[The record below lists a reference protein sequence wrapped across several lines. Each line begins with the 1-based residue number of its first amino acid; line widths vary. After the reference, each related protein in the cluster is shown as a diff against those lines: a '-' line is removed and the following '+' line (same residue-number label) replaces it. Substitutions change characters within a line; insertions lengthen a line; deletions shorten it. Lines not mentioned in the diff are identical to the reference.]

1 MIDAHRSSETAL
13 TSAAARAAHLVV
25 DREPTVFADTLAA
38 ALLGDRAD
46 ELLAY
51 HREHGDHPILAHAR
65 AHAVGRARF
74 TEDAL
79 AAAAGRGTD
88 QYVVLGAGLDTLAYR
103 AAADPAHPAHAVR
116 VFEVDHPSTQRI
128 KRAALEVAGI
138 AEPPA
143 LAFVAIDFETGV
155 AAGGLVERLR
165 EAGFDISRPALV
177 SWLGVTMYLTS
188 AAVEATLA
196 ALAALAPGSELIFDY
211 SLPAELR
218 DEAGQ
223 TYYAQVSAMAARRGE
238 TWLSSFSPGE
248 LTALLTGH
256 GFGRVRHLSQ
266 REAVP
271 AHLWERTDA
280 LAPGVLFQLAHAVVQ
295 ARE

>member
-1 MIDAHRSSETAL
+1 VIDAHRSSETAL

-51 HREHGDHPILAHAR
+51 HRQHGDHPILAHAR
-65 AHAVGRARF
+65 AHAVCRARF
-74 TEDAL
+74 TEDTL
-79 AAAAGRGTD
+79 AAAAARGTT
-88 QYVVLGAGLDTLAYR
+88 QYVILGAGLDSFAYR
-103 AAADPAHPAHAVR
+103 TGLGVR
-116 VFEVDHPSTQRI
+116 VFEVDHPYTQHV
-128 KRAALEVAGI
+128 KRAALEAAGI
-138 AEPPA
+138 SEPPT
-143 LAFVAIDFETGV
+143 LAFVALDFETDV

-165 EAGFDISRPALV
+165 EAGFDSSRPALV

-196 ALAALAPGSELIFDY
+196 ALAALATGSELVFDY

-223 TYYAQVSAMAARRGE
+223 AYYEQVSAMAARRGE
-238 TWLSSFSPGE
+238 TWVSSFSPGE
-248 LTALLTGH
+248 LTALLAGH
-256 GFGRVRHLSQ
+256 GFGRIRQLGQ

-271 AHLWERTDA
+271 AGLWERTDA
-280 LAPGVLFQLAHAVVQ
+280 LAPSGLFQLAHAVVEP
-295 ARE
+295 RD